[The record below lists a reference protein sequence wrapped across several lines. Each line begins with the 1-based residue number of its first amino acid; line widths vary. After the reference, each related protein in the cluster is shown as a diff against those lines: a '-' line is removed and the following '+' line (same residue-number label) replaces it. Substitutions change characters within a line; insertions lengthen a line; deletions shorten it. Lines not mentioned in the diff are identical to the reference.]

1 MSTRDPSLSAL
12 GRQAHRVAGEIRLLA
27 EQGESVGMN
36 PDPHSWEEIRF
47 FADTLDGLAYGCA
60 FEAQDM
66 DLLFEMTGRR
76 WRMLDDPG
84 QHGTS
89 PDAGGREAGPR
100 G

>member
-1 MSTRDPSLSAL
+1 MSTRDASLSAL
-12 GRQAHRVAGEIRLLA
+12 GRQAHQVAGEIRLLA
-27 EQGESVGMN
+27 EQGVTLGMN
-36 PDPHSWEEIRF
+36 PEEIRLL
-47 FADTLDGLAYGCA
+47 ADTLHGLAYGCA

-76 WRMLDDPG
+76 WRLLDDPG